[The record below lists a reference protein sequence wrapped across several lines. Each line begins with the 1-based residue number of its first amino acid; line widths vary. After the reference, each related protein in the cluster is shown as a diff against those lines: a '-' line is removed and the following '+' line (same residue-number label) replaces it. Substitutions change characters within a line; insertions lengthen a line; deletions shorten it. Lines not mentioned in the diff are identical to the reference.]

1 MKKTLLSVAVGLL
14 TATSSYAAESTQAN
28 YYQDAHGNFIGYT
41 PATSDELINGYD
53 RYARLFRDDWNGF
66 MYDNGELYHDGYPD
80 RQVGIFTNKTYY
92 KSTDCSGTGYFESSI
107 SDNGYVEPFK
117 TEAIKNDNNKYIKYK
132 VQNKK
137 GYSYDDYTPAVMSFS
152 TIDSDGALI
161 CEETPYAILDR
172 KIQEIKDA
180 LNDPDNYYDDLDEY
194 LSDLYLELRENTY
207 PKYVAEILD
216 HGTDITNAYSWM
228 GFKDHGSGLVTGY
241 VKGIDFDAGI
251 EFVDVLTQIPP
262 TPPEELTYVRTS
274 HDLNV
279 RVQSK
284 GTIGSVSV
292 NKGSDIKLSQLFV
305 EKISAGIFEVTI
317 PESFLPKNKAVRH
330 LQLQCS
336 NNVGASSLIPNTS
349 IGCYKM
355 DNQNKIRVT
364 TTRNEKYH
372 STDFSLNIT
381 Y

>member
-1 MKKTLLSVAVGLL
+1 MIKLSLLVCGLL
-14 TATSSYAAESTQAN
+14 TATSICAAESTQVN

-41 PATSDELINGYD
+41 PATYNQLENGYD
-53 RYARLFRDDWNGF
+53 SLARLFRDDWSGVFDYKGN
-66 MYDNGELYHDGYPD
+66 LYQSDYPSTWVSIPTD
-80 RQVGIFTNKTYY
+80 KIYY
-92 KSTDCSGTGYFESSI
+92 KSTDCSGTGYFDITYEDIGS
-107 SDNGYVEPFK
+107 VEPFK
-117 TEAIKNDNNKYIKYK
+117 TEVIKNNNNKYIKYK
-132 VQNKK
+132 VQRTDTISPENVA
-137 GYSYDDYTPAVMSFS
+137 PAVLSFS
-152 TIDSDGALI
+152 TIDTDGSLI
-161 CEETPYAILDR
+161 CEETPYAIL
-172 KIQEIKDA
+172 KKEITKLEDK
-180 LNDPDNYYDDLDEY
+180 LENDNEGMLDEY
-194 LSDLYLELRENTY
+194 IGELYLELYYNTS
-207 PKYVAEILD
+207 PTDVVNILD
-216 HGTDITNAYSWM
+216 HGTDVTNAHSWM
-228 GFKDHGSGLVTGY
+228 GFRDHDNGTVTGF
-241 VKGIDFDAGI
+241 VKGIDYDAGI
-251 EFVDVLTQIPP
+251 EFVDVITQIPP
-262 TPPEELTYVRTS
+262 TPPEELTYIRTS

-284 GTIGSVSV
+284 GSIGSVSV